1 MKAILH
7 VVSVTMPSC
16 SPSITAYLV
25 EFLLRGACLCY
36 FFMFFFFFY
45 MEQIYLKRARLRR
58 EMRPRQK

>member
-36 FFMFFFFFY
+36 FFMVFFFLY
-45 MEQIYLKRARLRR
+45 GTNISETC
-58 EMRPRQK
+58 